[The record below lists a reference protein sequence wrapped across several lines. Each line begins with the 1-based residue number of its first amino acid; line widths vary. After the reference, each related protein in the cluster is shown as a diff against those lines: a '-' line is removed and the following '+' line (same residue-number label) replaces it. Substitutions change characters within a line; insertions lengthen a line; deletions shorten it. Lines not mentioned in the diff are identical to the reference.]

1 MPQEDTKKCL
11 EGVISLNSKGAGFI
25 RSKDVTE
32 TVEISHEQLN
42 TALHGDVVEFCLNAK
57 RPNKPL
63 TGSVQ
68 RIVVRSKKGFAGIL
82 EEENGMYFLV
92 PQDKKMYTDIIIPKE
107 KLNSAEVGQKVFA
120 VIENWNDPKKS
131 PFGTVEEVLGKPGI
145 NDVEMRS
152 IALEKGFSQ
161 GFPKE
166 VEDAA
171 QKLYEE
177 GLTGDVLTGRRDFRD
192 VTTFTIDPFDAKDF
206 DDALSFKKLNNGN
219 FEVGVHIA
227 DVSHYV
233 AQDSPI
239 DKEAV
244 KRQTS
249 VYLVDRVIPMLPEV
263 LSNDLCSLVEAKDR
277 LTYAAVF
284 EVTKDAQVVSEWFGR
299 TIINSDKRFTY
310 EEAQE
315 IIEQKTGLF
324 AEELTMLNDI
334 AKKLHNERFEN
345 GAISLDTE
353 EVKFK
358 LDEKSFPISV
368 YVKERKDAHKM
379 IEEWMLLANRKVAE
393 FVAKKSE
400 QEENVFVYRIHDL
413 PDEEKMLDLS
423 IFLKN
428 LGYNTH
434 LKDGQLSPRELN
446 KILEGLDG
454 KPEKDTVQTHVTR
467 SMQKAVYSTNNIGH
481 YGLAFEY
488 YTHFT
493 SPIRRYAD
501 VMVHRL
507 LEVYLKGGKLSR
519 DKWALYASLCNFASS
534 REKEAADAERSS
546 IKYKQ
551 VEYMSVRLGKEFD
564 GVISGLSEWGVYV
577 SEKESHCEGM
587 VKLGDLG
594 DDYYSFDEKKY
605 EIKGEKTGE
614 MFKLGQ
620 AVRFKVVQADLERK
634 IIDYALV
641 RPAGETLA
649 KN

>member
-1 MPQEDTKKCL
+1 MSQEDPKKCL

-25 RSKDVTE
+25 RSKDVSE
-32 TVEISHEQLN
+32 TVEIAHEHLN

-57 RPNKPL
+57 RPNRPP

-68 RIVVRSKKGFAGIL
+68 RVVVRSKKGFAGVI
-82 EEENGMYFLV
+82 EEDNGMYFLV

-107 KLNSAEVGQKVFA
+107 KLHGAEPGQKIFA
-120 VIENWNDPKKS
+120 VIESWNDPKKS
-131 PFGTVEEVLGKPGI
+131 PFGAVEEVLGKPGV

-166 VEDAA
+166 VEEAA

-233 AQDSPI
+233 TQDSPI

-315 IIEQKTGLF
+315 IIEKKEGLF

-358 LDEKSFPISV
+358 LDEHGFPVSV

-428 LGYNTH
+428 LGYNIH
-434 LKDGQLSPRELN
+434 LKDGQLNPKELN

-507 LEVYLKGGKLSR
+507 LEMYLKGGKLSR

-534 REKEAADAERSS
+534 REKEAADAERGS

-614 MFKLGQ
+614 IFKLGQ
-620 AVRFKVVQADLERK
+620 AVRFKVTQTDLERK

-641 RPAGETLA
+641 KPASETLA

>member
-1 MPQEDTKKCL
+1 
-11 EGVISLNSKGAGFI
+11 
-25 RSKDVTE
+25 
-32 TVEISHEQLN
+32 
-42 TALHGDVVEFCLNAK
+42 
-57 RPNKPL
+57 
-63 TGSVQ
+63 
-68 RIVVRSKKGFAGIL
+68 
-82 EEENGMYFLV
+82 
-92 PQDKKMYTDIIIPKE
+92 
-107 KLNSAEVGQKVFA
+107 
-120 VIENWNDPKKS
+120 
-131 PFGTVEEVLGKPGI
+131 
-145 NDVEMRS
+145 
-152 IALEKGFSQ
+152 
-161 GFPKE
+161 
-166 VEDAA
+166 
-171 QKLYEE
+171 
-177 GLTGDVLTGRRDFRD
+177 
-192 VTTFTIDPFDAKDF
+192 
-206 DDALSFKKLNNGN
+206 
-219 FEVGVHIA
+219 
-227 DVSHYV
+227 
-233 AQDSPI
+233 
-239 DKEAV
+239 
-244 KRQTS
+244 
-249 VYLVDRVIPMLPEV
+249 
-263 LSNDLCSLVEAKDR
+263 
-277 LTYAAVF
+277 
-284 EVTKDAQVVSEWFGR
+284 
-299 TIINSDKRFTY
+299 
-310 EEAQE
+310 
-315 IIEQKTGLF
+315 
-324 AEELTMLNDI
+324 
-334 AKKLHNERFEN
+334 
-345 GAISLDTE
+345 
-353 EVKFK
+353 
-358 LDEKSFPISV
+358 
-368 YVKERKDAHKM
+368 M

-428 LGYNTH
+428 LGYNIH
-434 LKDGQLSPRELN
+434 LKDGQLNPKELN

-507 LEVYLKGGKLSR
+507 LEVYLKGGKLGR

-534 REKEAADAERSS
+534 REKEAADAERGS

-614 MFKLGQ
+614 VFKLGQ
-620 AVRFKVVQADLERK
+620 AVRFKVTQTDLERK